1 MGSTTIHAFV
11 RYVQASAR
19 SRLAWLLACL
29 HAAWFLLSI
38 ANMSAPSTGF
48 AAFLDSGGGSSAT
61 IFAGRPFHFAYE
73 SIALKL
79 LLLLDLP
86 SELAVAVVGLLSIP
100 IALPFEKMFHPTLYA
115 RSYFGAS
122 LVFLVATCQ
131 WLAVGNSLETWLAS
145 KKHGTRV
152 VATFRSYFIAAVVL
166 ILSCTIVFVPIVN
179 KRSRAL
185 GFRHPAI
192 SFGPR

>member
-1 MGSTTIHAFV
+1 MAPTAIRAFV
-11 RYVQASAR
+11 RYVQTSAR

-38 ANMSAPSTGF
+38 ADMSPPSPGF
-48 AAFLDSGGGSSAT
+48 AAFLENGGGSSAT

-79 LLLLDLP
+79 LFLFDLP
-86 SELAVAVVGLLSIP
+86 SELAIAAVGLLSIP
-100 IALPFEKMFHPTLYA
+100 IAWPLEKMFHPTLYA

-122 LVFLVATCQ
+122 LVFLVATVQ

-145 KKHGTRV
+145 KRRGT
-152 VATFRSYFIAAVVL
+152 SSSDL
-166 ILSCTIVFVPIVN
+166 
-179 KRSRAL
+179 
-185 GFRHPAI
+185 
-192 SFGPR
+192 